1 MKTDFVLA
9 VTPMKLILIATNAQK
24 ICSRYFASTQD
35 NKGKIME
42 SKFDVSFRF
51 LAWLLNY

>member
-1 MKTDFVLA
+1 MRNLKKQLDA
-9 VTPMKLILIATNAQK
+9 NAPK

-42 SKFDVSFRF
+42 SNFDVSFRF
-51 LAWLLNY
+51 LARLFESQ